1 MFLFSADSGA
11 RPVPLNSCSDG
22 LLHLRKRGRRGHLEM
37 KKHFCKTEPLFI
49 AFASTHLIGEGFYFT
64 VHGTVLCTNSAV
76 FRCSAKM
83 PAFAW
88 SRARNAAL
96 VQVCGPERRCLDLQ
110 DVPRACSDA
119 VRRCLHLHGAM
130 QGTLHLCK
138 SAVQSDDART
148 CKTCLVYA
156 PMQCD
161 DASICMEP
169 CKERCTCASLR
180 FRATTLG
187 LARRASCIFRCSA
200 KMPAFAWSRARNA
213 ALVQVCGSERRC
225 SD

>member
-1 MFLFSADSGA
+1 MFLFSVDSGA

-119 VRRCLHLHGAM
+119 VRRCLHLHGAV

-148 CKTCLVYA
+148 SKTCLVHV
-156 PMQCD
+156 PMQCE
-161 DASICMEP
+161 DACICMGCSTARRVFVTARP
-169 CKERCTCASLR
+169 
-180 FRATTLG
+180 ATTL
-187 LARRASCIFRCSA
+187 L
-200 KMPAFAWSRARNA
+200 
-213 ALVQVCGSERRC
+213 
-225 SD
+225 

>member
-88 SRARNAAL
+88 SRGRNAAL
-96 VQVCGPERRCLDLQ
+96 LQIYGSERRRLDFL
-110 DVPRACSDA
+110 
-119 VRRCLHLHGAM
+119 
-130 QGTLHLCK
+130 
-138 SAVQSDDART
+138 
-148 CKTCLVYA
+148 
-156 PMQCD
+156 
-161 DASICMEP
+161 
-169 CKERCTCASLR
+169 
-180 FRATTLG
+180 
-187 LARRASCIFRCSA
+187 RRAPCMFRCSA
-200 KMPAFAWSRARNA
+200 TMPAFAWSRARNA
-213 ALVQVCGSERRC
+213 VLVQVCGPERRC

>member
-1 MFLFSADSGA
+1 MEGCTCASLQFRATMPGLA
-11 RPVPLNSCSDG
+11 R
-22 LLHLRKRGRRGHLEM
+22 R
-37 KKHFCKTEPLFI
+37 
-49 AFASTHLIGEGFYFT
+49 ASYM
-64 VHGTVLCTNSAV
+64 
-76 FRCSAKM
+76 FRCSATM
-83 PAFAW
+83 RAFAW

-96 VQVCGPERRCLDLQ
+96 VQVCGSERRCLDFLRRASCVFRCSATMPAFAWSHARNAALVQVCGSERRCLDLQ
-110 DVPRACSDA
+110 GMPCACSDA
-119 VRRCLHLHGAM
+119 VRRCLHLHGAV

-138 SAVQSDDART
+138 SAVQSDDAWT
-148 CKTCLVYA
+148 CKACLVHV

-161 DASICMEP
+161 DTCICMEP

-180 FRATTLG
+180 FRATMLG

-213 ALVQVCGSERRC
+213 ALVQVCGPERRR